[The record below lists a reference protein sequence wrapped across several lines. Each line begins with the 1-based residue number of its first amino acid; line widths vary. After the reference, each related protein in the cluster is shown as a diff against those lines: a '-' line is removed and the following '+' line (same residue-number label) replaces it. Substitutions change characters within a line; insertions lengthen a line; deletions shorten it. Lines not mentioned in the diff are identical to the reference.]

1 MLIVKSK
8 LAAGTMEEKVMQTI
22 NAIMETYERASE
34 SERCEMWLAYRGL
47 RPQFEA
53 IELTG
58 KKEGEPMESR
68 FLARFYRNCRRL
80 IQLSPAVR

>member
-1 MLIVKSK
+1 
-8 LAAGTMEEKVMQTI
+8 MQTK

-53 IELTG
+53 IELAG
-58 KKEGEPMESR
+58 KKEGESAEPR

-80 IQLSPAVR
+80 IQLSPATR

>member
-1 MLIVKSK
+1 MQTKNEIVK
-8 LAAGTMEEKVMQTI
+8 
-22 NAIMETYERASE
+22 TYESASE

-53 IELTG
+53 IELAG
-58 KKEGEPMESR
+58 KREEESPEPR
-68 FLARFYRNCRRL
+68 TLARFYRNCRRL